1 MEKFGCWRRL
11 QWVLSAAAVLLRCGC
26 QTAMVPTNKP
36 LPQNAQGM
44 PVYSGGYALLPML
57 QQPQGEIVFIM
68 AFSGGG
74 KRSAAFAHG
83 VLRGLRQIP
92 VVEDGRTRSLLDE
105 LDYIAAA
112 SGGSFPAMHYGLYRN
127 KSFETF
133 PTEFLKVDINSYVN
147 GTYLMPWN
155 WEWLVNPYYGTNDR
169 MAQIYDRLMFHGATY
184 ADLQRRGLPVVSV
197 DATDI
202 ANGISF
208 AFTQPYFDLICSDLS
223 SFPVAR
229 AVAASNGFPV
239 LFSPITLTSYNE
251 RCQAK
256 RPPTAA
262 PAEWAETPDQLSRRA
277 LLARTAN
284 RYLDPERTK
293 YVHLL
298 DGGVSD
304 NLALRGVANGA
315 IALDE
320 STDAFRRV
328 ALKARRVLVLSV
340 DGQSAS
346 DPSLSKQRV
355 VTGLGEIFGA
365 VSGTQIDAYNFE
377 TLILTDSEL
386 RQLVERLRKV
396 RCAEARVI
404 EGHDCADVRGALV
417 HISLA
422 SIPDP
427 QERQRLQ
434 AVPTG
439 LTIPDADVDLLVSSG
454 EHLVQQS
461 DTIRGLISG
470 LDSRIVA
477 VPRKRHTG
485 EPINRRKASAPG
497 RTVACGGGLSTD
509 LRRRFGPA
517 AVPAR
522 RRSAT
527 GRGCYRQHRAPLRAR
542 RLERRCTESQ
552 RRRQILALR
561 AVIFDREEPAC
572 RGNLHVSQQDR

>member
-1 MEKFGCWRRL
+1 MARSGYWRPLGRL
-11 QWVLSAAAVLLRCGC
+11 LSAVVALVLCSC
-26 QTAMVPTNKP
+26 QTAFVPTNQP

-57 QQPQGEIVFIM
+57 QRPQGEIVFIM

-105 LDYIAAA
+105 LDYIASV
-112 SGGSFPAMHYGLYRN
+112 SGGSFPAMHYGLYHD

-133 PTEFLKVDINSYVN
+133 PREFLKVDINAYVY
-147 GTYLMPWN
+147 GTYLLPWN
-155 WEWLVNPYYGTNDR
+155 WEWLVNPFYGTNDR
-169 MAQIYDRLMFHGATY
+169 MAEIYDRLMFHGATY
-184 ADLQRRGLPVVSV
+184 ADLLRKGLPVISV

-202 ANGISF
+202 ANGIPFS
-208 AFTQPYFDLICSDLS
+208 FTQPYFDLICSDLS

-239 LFSPITLTSYNE
+239 LFSPITLISHTPDC
-251 RCQAK
+251 RGV

-262 PAEWAETPDQLSRRA
+262 PGEWAETSDELSRRA
-277 LLARTAN
+277 LLARTAD

-298 DGGVSD
+298 DGGISD
-304 NLALRGVANGA
+304 NLALRGVVNGG
-315 IALDE
+315 IALDDT
-320 STDAFRRV
+320 SDAFRRV

-346 DPSLSKQRV
+346 DPTLSKQRV
-355 VTGLGEIFGA
+355 VTGLSQIFGA

-377 TLILTDSEL
+377 TLILSAGEL
-386 RQLVERLRKV
+386 RQMVESLRKV
-396 RCAEARVI
+396 RCAQARVI

-434 AVPTG
+434 AIPTG
-439 LTIPDADVDLLVSSG
+439 LTIPDQDVDLLVSSG
-454 EHLVQQS
+454 EQLVQQNS
-461 DTIRGLISG
+461 TIRALISD
-470 LDSRIVA
+470 LDGPAVA
-477 VPRKRHTG
+477 VSAQARPRWG
-485 EPINRRKASAPG
+485 
-497 RTVACGGGLSTD
+497 
-509 LRRRFGPA
+509 
-517 AVPAR
+517 AR
-522 RRSAT
+522 
-527 GRGCYRQHRAPLRAR
+527 
-542 RLERRCTESQ
+542 
-552 RRRQILALR
+552 
-561 AVIFDREEPAC
+561 
-572 RGNLHVSQQDR
+572 

>member
-1 MEKFGCWRRL
+1 MARFGYWRRL
-11 QWVLSAAAVLLRCGC
+11 ERVLSATVALLLLCGC
-26 QTAMVPTNKP
+26 QTAMVPTNQP

-57 QQPQGEIVFIM
+57 RHPQGEIVFIM

-105 LDYIAAA
+105 LDYIAAV
-112 SGGSFPAMHYGLYRN
+112 SGGSFPAMHYALYHN

-133 PTEFLKVDINSYVN
+133 PSEFLKVDINAYIY
-147 GTYLMPWN
+147 GTYLLPWN
-155 WEWLVNPYYGTNDR
+155 WEWLVNPFYGTNDR

-184 ADLQRRGLPVVSV
+184 ADLLRQGLPVVSV

-202 ANGISF
+202 ANGIAFS
-208 AFTQPYFDLICSDLS
+208 FTQPYFDLLCSDLS

-239 LFSPITLTSYNE
+239 LFSPITLISYNQ
-251 RCQAK
+251 RCQGK

-262 PAEWAETPDQLSRRA
+262 PAAWAETPDELSRRA

-298 DGGVSD
+298 DGGISD

-315 IALDE
+315 IALDQ
-320 STDAFRRV
+320 STDTFRRV

-340 DGQSAS
+340 DGQSAA
-346 DPSLSKQRV
+346 DPALSTQRV
-355 VTGLGEIFGA
+355 VTGLSQIFGA

-377 TLILTDSEL
+377 TLILTDNEL
-386 RQLVERLRKV
+386 RQLVEGMRKV
-396 RCAEARVI
+396 RCAQARVI

-422 SIPDP
+422 SIADP
-427 QERQRLQ
+427 QERRRLQ
-434 AVPTG
+434 AIPTG
-439 LTIPDADVDLLVSSG
+439 LTIPDADVDALVSSG
-454 EHLVQQS
+454 ESLVQQNAS
-461 DTIRGLISG
+461 IRNLISG
-470 LDSRIVA
+470 LDSR
-477 VPRKRHTG
+477 
-485 EPINRRKASAPG
+485 
-497 RTVACGGGLSTD
+497 TVAA
-509 LRRRFGPA
+509 RA
-517 AVPAR
+517 AR
-522 RRSAT
+522 R
-527 GRGCYRQHRAPLRAR
+527 
-542 RLERRCTESQ
+542 
-552 RRRQILALR
+552 
-561 AVIFDREEPAC
+561 PA
-572 RGNLHVSQQDR
+572 D

>member
-1 MEKFGCWRRL
+1 MARFCDWRRL
-11 QWVLSAAAVLLRCGC
+11 RQTLLVTLALLLGSC
-26 QTAMVPTNKP
+26 QTAFVPTNEP

-44 PVYSGGYALLPML
+44 PVYSSGYSLLPML
-57 QQPQGEIVFIM
+57 QRPQGEIVFIM

-92 VVEDGRTRSLLDE
+92 IVEDGHTRSLLDE
-105 LDYIAAA
+105 LDYIASV
-112 SGGSFPAMHYGLYRN
+112 SGGSFPAMHYGLYRD

-133 PTEFLKVDINSYVN
+133 PSEFLKQDINAYVW
-147 GTYLMPWN
+147 GTYLLPWN
-155 WEWLVNPYYGTNDR
+155 WEWLVNPFYGTNDR
-169 MAQIYDRLMFHGATY
+169 MAEIYDRLMFHGATY
-184 ADLQRRGLPVVSV
+184 ADLLRQGLPVVSV

-202 ANGISF
+202 ANGIPFS
-208 AFTQPYFDLICSDLS
+208 FTQPYFDLICSDLS

-239 LFSPITLTSYNE
+239 LFSPITLNSHTPDC
-251 RCQAK
+251 RGV

-262 PAEWAETPDQLSRRA
+262 PAEWAETPDELSRRD

-298 DGGVSD
+298 DGGISD
-304 NLALRGVANGA
+304 NLALRGVTNGA

-320 STDAFRRV
+320 NSDTFRRV

-355 VTGLGEIFGA
+355 VTGLGQIFGA

-377 TLILTDSEL
+377 TLVLTASEL
-386 RQLVERLRKV
+386 RQLVESLRKA
-396 RCAEARVI
+396 RCAQARII

-434 AVPTG
+434 AIPTG
-439 LTIPDADVDLLVSSG
+439 LTIPDEDVDLLVSAG
-454 EHLVQQS
+454 ESLVQRS
-461 DTIRGLISG
+461 DAIRRLISD
-470 LDSRIVA
+470 LDSPAVA
-477 VPRKRHTG
+477 VTAQARPRW
-485 EPINRRKASAPG
+485 
-497 RTVACGGGLSTD
+497 
-509 LRRRFGPA
+509 GP
-517 AVPAR
+517 R
-522 RRSAT
+522 
-527 GRGCYRQHRAPLRAR
+527 
-542 RLERRCTESQ
+542 
-552 RRRQILALR
+552 
-561 AVIFDREEPAC
+561 
-572 RGNLHVSQQDR
+572 